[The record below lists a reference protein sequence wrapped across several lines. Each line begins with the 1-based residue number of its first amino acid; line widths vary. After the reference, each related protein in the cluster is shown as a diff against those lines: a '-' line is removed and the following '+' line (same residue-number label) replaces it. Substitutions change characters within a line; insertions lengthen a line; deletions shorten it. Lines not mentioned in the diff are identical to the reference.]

1 MKKVVPLFGSGTL
14 GKSSNVTAQ
23 RRINLYAEPFPDP
36 DKTPKA
42 FYPRPGLR
50 RVGFGI
56 RSPSSSGDP
65 PFGPF
70 RGMLVNVSISTGN
83 EVVYAAVGNTYWLGV
98 SPNGYISVSILQT
111 NEGPVQISA
120 NGGSQVM
127 AVDGY
132 KAYALLPLLGEFSS
146 GGITN
151 FPDGARSVCFL
162 AGRFIVDDPATA
174 GKFRWSG
181 LNDITDWDP
190 LNFATAESSPDPLMQ
205 VFERGGEVLLF
216 GTRTLEAWAPTGTA
230 TVFERVGGSGIDWGL
245 AVFDSVRKANS
256 SVLFLGR
263 NLGGQPQVCQLDGYQ
278 IRVVSNPDVEHNIN
292 AALEAGAY
300 ITASVVTFA
309 GHTWYIVNLTDTSYA
324 YDLTTGLW
332 DEWQTEGA
340 RWAGQYT
347 SQYRN
352 TAIVTDYRDGR
363 VYYLDADRY
372 TDDTAPIV
380 REITTRHVFSDFDNL
395 TLSDLQLDAEV
406 GVGLSSGQGSD
417 PQIMLQ
423 ISKDGGHTFG
433 NELWRSLGALGEYKK
448 RVTWKRLGV
457 AEDWTFRFRAADPV
471 KVVLLN
477 VAAEFSR

>member
-23 RRINLYAEPFPDP
+23 RRVNLYAEPFPDP

-42 FYPRPGLR
+42 FYSRPGLLK
-50 RVGFGI
+50 GFN
-56 RSPSSSGDP
+56 DP
-65 PFGPF
+65 NSVSAFPGGPM
-70 RGMLVNVSISTGN
+70 RGMIVTRTLTTGV
-83 EVVYAAVGNTYWLGV
+83 EVVYAAQGSHSCLASYPGRFGTSDEGFFETSSGV
-98 SPNGYISVSILQT
+98 VQFANNGTATV
-111 NEGPVQISA
+111 
-120 NGGSQVM
+120 
-127 AVDGY
+127 AVDGVTGY
-132 KAYALLPLLGEFSS
+132 LMGTGSMEVAGVS
-146 GGITN
+146 N
-151 FPDGARSVCFL
+151 FPDGARSICFL
-162 AGRFIVDDPATA
+162 AGRFIVDDPTA
-174 GKFRWSG
+174 SGKFRWSG
-181 LNDITDWDP
+181 LNDHTDWDT
-190 LNFATAESSPDPLMQ
+190 LNFATAEASPDALMQ

-292 AALEAGAY
+292 AALAAGAY
-300 ITASVVTFA
+300 ITTSVVTFA
-309 GHTWYIVNLTDTSYA
+309 GHTWYIVNLTATSYA

-363 VYYLDADRY
+363 VYYLDAERY
-372 TDDTAPIV
+372 TDDTAAIV

-423 ISKDGGHTFG
+423 VSKDGGHTFG
-433 NELWRSLGALGEYKK
+433 AELWRTLGAQGKY
-448 RVTWKRLGV
+448 RTPVTWKRLGT
-457 AEDWTFRFRAADPV
+457 AEDWTFRFRVADPV